1 MKKKRKLAA
10 GLALS
15 ISLTS
20 IPLNFVVAESIP
32 QVQSENKQVEKTFTV
47 SSSGEALLDLT
58 AIAPGVDWSKK
69 GQESAVITL
78 TLDGKYN
85 QDIVLFMG
93 QQKFTYQVA
102 LGHVEP
108 GVHTLK
114 AALNL
119 DKSPEG
125 AKQVNIIKMDTNVVS
140 SDSEDALAY
149 RFSPILYGRNLPN
162 IPGAYENNY
171 TDVPLM
177 MYHTQSKNA
186 NGNIT
191 IEYTVICSNEDG
203 GTNTPALM
211 ARWGRTTDIEWI
223 YRVTLDPNHKVI
235 SEKYQSPGHGTVDF
249 DGLKE
254 QDHPLMYTSTSNNN
268 FSAIKAGDTT
278 SGYRFFLNASQKLPS
293 NRTREYIM
301 DQNPWSYQVMAKEMI
316 REGKI
321 EPISN
326 PDSQEVSDQRNYLY
340 VEFNKTTSP
349 ANGSAG
355 VGTAIGVKLKG
366 DPTLYISNHNVPDW
380 SITRDNPAATTVELP
395 AGTTTSDIESIQAIA
410 VPFDSNPNDAINPPA
425 NYQIT
430 VKDVN
435 RAFMLDSDYKPQA
448 SLMEWH
454 GTQVLTAQ
462 NPTAVIW
469 TATDKQ

>member
-1 MKKKRKLAA
+1 MKKKRKLAS

-15 ISLTS
+15 ISLAS
-20 IPLNFVVAESIP
+20 IPLNFVAAESIP

-47 SSSGEALLDLT
+47 SFSGEALLDLT
-58 AIAPGVDWSKK
+58 AIAPGVNWSKK

-85 QDIVLFMG
+85 QDLVLFMG
-93 QQKFTYQVA
+93 QQKFTYKVA

-114 AALNL
+114 ASLNL

-191 IEYTVICSNEDG
+191 IQYTVICSNEDG

-268 FSAIKAGDTT
+268 FSAVKAGDTT
-278 SGYRFFLNASQKLPS
+278 SGYRFFLNASQELPS

-355 VGTAIGVKLKG
+355 VGTAIWRK
-366 DPTLYISNHNVPDW
+366 
-380 SITRDNPAATTVELP
+380 
-395 AGTTTSDIESIQAIA
+395 IERRS
-410 VPFDSNPNDAINPPA
+410 
-425 NYQIT
+425 
-430 VKDVN
+430 
-435 RAFMLDSDYKPQA
+435 
-448 SLMEWH
+448 
-454 GTQVLTAQ
+454 
-462 NPTAVIW
+462 
-469 TATDKQ
+469 